1 MRNLKFLAA
10 FALLCTFVYCIGN
23 AQAGVANPPNIPIPA
38 NPAGWCTATALVPG
52 TVRTTQIG
60 DCPAAPPSS
69 CPAGRMTTG
78 TIRYPNV
85 PGGGV
90 RNGADLTQFATIWGA
105 ARASDAPVPY
115 PGRNGAVPAIQPWPA
130 GGYIAA
136 KFRAS
141 ADVRDYVRIGY
152 STYYSGPL
160 LTMAISQR
168 CGDFAPANP
177 NCITTNVGTGEAF
190 KKIVTAPYTNG
201 CPLTPGVDYYI
212 NLKIGTGAAYP
223 QPLSTNNTV
232 GRQP

>member
-10 FALLCTFVYCIGN
+10 FALLCAFVYAIGPAN
-23 AQAGVANPPNIPIPA
+23 AGVSNPPNIPIPA

-52 TVRTTQIG
+52 TVRTTQVG
-60 DCPAAPPSS
+60 NCPQSPPSV
-69 CPAGRMTTG
+69 CPVGRMITG

-90 RNGADLTQFATIWGA
+90 RNGADLTQYATIWGA
-105 ARASDAPVPY
+105 ATASAVPVPY
-115 PGRNGAVPAIQPWPA
+115 PGANGAVPAVQPWPA

-141 ADVRDYVRIGY
+141 SNVRDYVVLRY
-152 STYYSGPL
+152 STYYSGPP
-160 LTMAISQR
+160 LTIAISQR

-177 NCITTNVGTGEAF
+177 NCLTTNIGTGEGA

-201 CPLTPGVDYYI
+201 CPITPGVDYYV
-212 NLKIGTGAAYP
+212 NVKQGTGAAYP
-223 QPLSTNNTV
+223 QPLSTNV
-232 GRQP
+232 SIGRQP